1 MHVQSCCIANIN
13 LLLFFAVLVLAV
25 AIVVAYAPYCWL
37 LWSRN
42 FASMVTWR
50 PTSPL
55 CRSSHIIHKRNLTH
69 TSVYSSR
76 EHNPKTADQ
85 YQIASII
92 FNYYLSLSSLISCST
107 STCAGCFLA
116 EDLFGLFLFP
126 PFSSSKNPASS
137 SSSGTNS
144 SIFVDECDH
153 PFSGVSIKMSKTSC

>member
-13 LLLFFAVLVLAV
+13 LLLFFRSRCRRRRRCLSSLLL
-25 AIVVAYAPYCWL
+25 IVVIQKFCFHGY
-37 LWSRN
+37 
-42 FASMVTWR
+42 VTR
-50 PTSPL
+50 QTSPL
-55 CRSSHIIHKRNLTH
+55 HRSSHIIHKRSLTH
-69 TSVYSSR
+69 TSVYSSL
-76 EHNPKTADQ
+76 EHNPKMADQ

-153 PFSGVSIKMSKTSC
+153 PFCGASIKLSKTSR